1 MNVCHNCGTDNKP
14 LYKFCIKCGGDL
26 PASTLQSNSPMAMPD
41 DRAFLDALADAVQ
54 IPATSTKP
62 DPKLDPKPEPKIEAA
77 PVPDPTTMP
86 TPRPQPVVVPPPEEV
101 AMVAEPENPTPPPY
115 QLPDLSAL
123 HAEPPPAKA
132 GTPSFEFQPSAD
144 VTSPTGAGAST
155 GARPCPNCGHMVP
168 NDFAFCG
175 QCGARLD
182 DTVSMH
188 LPETNA
194 PAAQAGP
201 RGRLV
206 LVRPDGSEGGA
217 HPLEEGEN
225 LIGRGVGAL
234 FDSDGYLSPR
244 HADLVLNAAGLV
256 VRDNA
261 SLNGVFARIVGEEE
275 LNDGDIFRI
284 GQELLRF
291 DAIRAPEPLE
301 DGTEILGSPNPGYWG
316 RLAVIVGPGQDGSAF
331 PLFGDAIV
339 LGREHGDIIF
349 PEDGYVSGT
358 HARVAYRDDHYYLA
372 DMNSSN
378 GTFLR
383 VRGERIVPPGT
394 FLLMGQQLFR
404 VVY

>member
-1 MNVCHNCGTDNKP
+1 MNVCHKCGTDNKP

-26 PASTLQSNSPMAMPD
+26 PAAGPGGMSNSPMAMPD

-54 IPATSTKP
+54 VPAATP
-62 DPKLDPKPEPKIEAA
+62 VPPVPPLPEQEQVTRPIDVPAPAEAQADVDSSPYYAA
-77 PVPDPTTMP
+77 P
-86 TPRPQPVVVPPPEEV
+86 PETS
-101 AMVAEPENPTPPPY
+101 ATPTPPNAY
-115 QLPDLSAL
+115 ELPDLSQLEAAPL
-123 HAEPPPAKA
+123 EAPSAAPAA
-132 GTPSFEFQPSAD
+132 FDFHPAAD

-155 GARPCPNCGHMVP
+155 GSRPCPNCGHMVP

-175 QCGARLD
+175 QCGARFD
-182 DTVSMH
+182 DITANNPLPVVSSS
-188 LPETNA
+188 T
-194 PAAQAGP
+194 QGSP

-206 LVRPDGSEGGA
+206 LVRPDGTEGGA

-316 RLAVIVGPGQDGSAF
+316 RLAVIVGPAQDGSAF

-358 HARVAYRDDHYYLA
+358 HARVAFRDDRYYLA

-383 VRGERIVPPGT
+383 VRGERVVPPGT

-404 VVY
+404 VAY